1 MNRIEKIKL
10 LRGIQEGGVSKKV
23 LSRPKSFVFTQ
34 KDDGEEILYEMGG
47 KSYTQTEHDNFCD
60 EIEMDNNS
68 LKALG
73 LNELCIIVIT
83 IEYVNGKTIL

>member
-10 LRGIQEGGVSKKV
+10 LDGIKEGSISKRV
-23 LSRPKSFVFTQ
+23 LLRPKSYVFTQ
-34 KDDGEEILYEMGG
+34 KDEGEEILYEMGG
-47 KSYTQTEHDNFCD
+47 KRYTQTEHDKFCD
-60 EIEMDNNS
+60 EIEIDNES